1 MNPWG
6 TPSHP
11 LQSEQELTLQLETSR
26 QVLKALFD
34 GTQSAIF
41 IVSADY
47 KIIFFN
53 KKAIDRSALLCGQ
66 HIKIGDNILH
76 FNLSPE
82 KEKLFEVMKNNFELA
97 LSGSQVVSERELDY
111 AEKKIWIQSEYTP
124 IYDQQKVIAVVLRIK
139 EINERKHYEQQIEN
153 QNEKLKQ
160 IAWIQSHETRQPVA
174 TILGLINVL
183 DKKTLTEDNKII
195 IEMLEKTVEQL
206 DEVIRNT
213 VIRANSME
221 RGR

>member
-11 LQSEQELTLQLETSR
+11 LQSEQEITLQLETSR

-41 IVSADY
+41 IVSSDY

-53 KKAIDRSALLCGQ
+53 KKAIDRSTLLCGQ
-66 HIKIGDNILH
+66 HIKIGDNILD

-82 KEKLFEVMKNNFELA
+82 KEELFDVLKNNFELA
-97 LSGSQVVSERELDY
+97 LSGSQVVSERELNY

-183 DKKTLTEDNKII
+183 DKKSLTDDNKII